1 MCNNRMFKI
10 CVYQLLM
17 YEIIGIGNKK
27 LKKIDTTHMC
37 DTEVTFVVELVNCC
51 ARICSF
57 FAFES
62 PYIVYYISLRI
73 SIQLCM

>member
-1 MCNNRMFKI
+1 
-10 CVYQLLM
+10 
-17 YEIIGIGNKK
+17 
-27 LKKIDTTHMC
+27 MC

-73 SIQLCM
+73 SIQFCM